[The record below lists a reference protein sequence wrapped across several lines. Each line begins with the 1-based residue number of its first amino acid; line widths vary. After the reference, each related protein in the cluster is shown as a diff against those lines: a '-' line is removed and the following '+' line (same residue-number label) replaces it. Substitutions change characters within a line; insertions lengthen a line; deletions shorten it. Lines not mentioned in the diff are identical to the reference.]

1 MCEPARLLLAPQP
14 PWRRRP
20 NRAVYL
26 CLHCRREP
34 GRPHQQLDA
43 ADKSLPLLRDL
54 FAGSMRGRTM
64 YVVPFVMGLL
74 GSPLAR
80 VGIELTGSIYIAMN
94 ALLGKKCLARCMT
107 FLQFLDALFILSH
120 TPQAATALNQFGAV
134 AHGSSRQISEAY
146 CLIARSDE
154 NLPARATLMIAFL
167 SQPSSSR

>member
-1 MCEPARLLLAPQP
+1 MNRRAGSSSPTATGEVIAVAELFPGRGAHGRHDAHAGRSTLRVPLTGAVRVQRVRPAMAGPVRAMCEPARLLLAPQP

-80 VGIELTGSIYIAMN
+80 VGIELTGSIYI
-94 ALLGKKCLARCMT
+94 GKKSLAACRT
-107 FLQFLDALFILSH
+107 
-120 TPQAATALNQFGAV
+120 
-134 AHGSSRQISEAY
+134 
-146 CLIARSDE
+146 
-154 NLPARATLMIAFL
+154 
-167 SQPSSSR
+167 